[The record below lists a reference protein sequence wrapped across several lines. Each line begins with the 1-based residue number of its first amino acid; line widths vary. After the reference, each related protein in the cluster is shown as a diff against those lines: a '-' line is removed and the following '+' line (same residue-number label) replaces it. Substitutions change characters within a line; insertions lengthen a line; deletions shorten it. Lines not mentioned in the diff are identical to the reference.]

1 MNKNIKIYGGIILLA
16 IISLIVYNLFF
27 KHDHAAGHVHDD
39 GTVHGEVATESE
51 HNHEG
56 EEAGHDEQG
65 HEKMVHLNEAQFKNA
80 GIDTGWFENKNLSE
94 VINTNGYTKLPPQN
108 QAQVSVLYPGVI
120 KTIKVI
126 EGQYVKAGQTIATMQ
141 SMAYNNTR
149 LEKEKLNESL
159 QSSMANLE
167 FLKLEYDRQKELT
180 EGNVNAKKVFQKV
193 SADLKLE
200 ESKIAALQ
208 SQISIL
214 NQNINMGG
222 NSTSSIIPITAPI
235 SGNISDVIVNIGA
248 SAEPGKQLFGIV
260 DNSKM
265 HVDLLVYEKDLYKV
279 KAGQGVRFI
288 LTNQGNKEI
297 KGKIFSIGKTFEN
310 ETKSV
315 AVHAD
320 IVNEKQLLIPG
331 MYINAL
337 IDIGVSKVQALP
349 IEAVVKAEG
358 REFIFL
364 WEKEN
369 MKTKHEH
376 KEGENHEGEE
386 EHEDEISFARIE
398 VKTGATQLGY
408 VQVTPLTGIN
418 NGDKIVVKGAY
429 YLQSHLQKG
438 EGGGG
443 HHH

>member
-27 KHDHAAGHVHDD
+27 KHDHTAGHVHDD

-56 EEAGHDEQG
+56 EEVGHDEQG

-235 SGNISDVIVNIGA
+235 SGNISDVNVNIGA
-248 SAEPGKQLFGIV
+248 SAEPGKPLFGIV

-337 IDIGVSKVQALP
+337 IDIGVSNVQALP
-349 IEAVVKAEG
+349 IDAVVKAEG

-369 MKTKHEH
+369 MGSKHEH
-376 KEGENHEGEE
+376 KEGEKHDEGEK
-386 EHEDEISFARIE
+386 HENEISFARIE

-408 VQVTPLTGIN
+408 VQVTPLTEIHK
-418 NGDKIVVKGAY
+418 GDKIVLKGAY
-429 YLQSHLQKG
+429 YLQSHLQKS

-443 HHH
+443 HEH

>member
-1 MNKNIKIYGGIILLA
+1 MNKNIKIYGGIILLT

-56 EEAGHDEQG
+56 EEAVHDEQG

-120 KTIKVI
+120 KTINVI

-235 SGNISDVIVNIGA
+235 SGNISDVNVNIGA

-337 IDIGVSKVQALP
+337 IDIGVSNVQALP
-349 IEAVVKAEG
+349 IDAVVKAEG

-369 MKTKHEH
+369 MDSKHEH
-376 KEGENHEGEE
+376 KEGEKHDEGEK
-386 EHEDEISFARIE
+386 HENEISFARIE

-408 VQVTPLTGIN
+408 VQVTPLTEIHK
-418 NGDKIVVKGAY
+418 GDKIVLKGAY
-429 YLQSHLQKG
+429 YLQSHLQKS

-443 HHH
+443 HQH